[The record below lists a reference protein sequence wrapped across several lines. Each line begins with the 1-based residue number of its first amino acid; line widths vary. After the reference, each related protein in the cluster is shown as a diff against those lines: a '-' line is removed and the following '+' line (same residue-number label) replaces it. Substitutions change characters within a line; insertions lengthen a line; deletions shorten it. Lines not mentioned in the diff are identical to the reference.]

1 MYEERIDEKL
11 KLNDKTNSF
20 HLKVNE
26 VSRKLL
32 EEEELCGSV
41 ANSIKK
47 FETDAKKISEEI
59 QNMEFK

>member
-1 MYEERIDEKL
+1 V
-11 KLNDKTNSF
+11 ND
-20 HLKVNE
+20 